1 MGMVSAGQRVAL
13 RDGVLTASIVKT
25 RCSMFRMTSTLMK
38 EHISQPGPDRQVK
51 RHMLGSSHKVDG
63 AYTSRFVFIQRNHP
77 WRWANITMY
86 SPSRSRT
93 PTKERR
99 ELQKPFLP
107 KVDQVT

>member
-25 RCSMFRMTSTLMK
+25 RCSMFRMTSTLIK
-38 EHISQPGPDRQVK
+38 EDSSQPWPDRQVK

-63 AYTSRFVFIQRNHP
+63 AYTSRFVSGQRSHS
-77 WRWANITMY
+77 WRWAGITAH

-99 ELQKPFLP
+99 ELRKPFLP